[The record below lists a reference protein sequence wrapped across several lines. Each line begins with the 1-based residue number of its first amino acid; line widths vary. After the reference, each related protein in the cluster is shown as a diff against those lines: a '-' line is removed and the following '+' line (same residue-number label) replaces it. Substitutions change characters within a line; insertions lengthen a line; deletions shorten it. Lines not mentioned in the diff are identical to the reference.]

1 MELWVGR
8 GGVLDVLADRSWVR
22 TVDLVLMRSLAVA
35 RKKRRRI
42 PLEKEDW
49 TAVNWTAVDS
59 TVGLTALL
67 WTNMKEKNT
76 WLCICPYSSGRFT
89 SFYTRCLRVVKPP
102 QVGGITQ
109 KKGKGD
115 RRRLEMMS
123 GLRGREGID
132 GREESAGV
140 LE

>member
-49 TAVNWTAVDS
+49 TAVNWTVVDWTAVDSTAVDS

-67 WTNMKEKNT
+67 WTDMKERNT
-76 WLCICPYSSGRFT
+76 WRCIRPYSSGRFT
-89 SFYTRCLRVVKPP
+89 L
-102 QVGGITQ
+102 
-109 KKGKGD
+109 
-115 RRRLEMMS
+115 
-123 GLRGREGID
+123 
-132 GREESAGV
+132 V
-140 LE
+140 LHV